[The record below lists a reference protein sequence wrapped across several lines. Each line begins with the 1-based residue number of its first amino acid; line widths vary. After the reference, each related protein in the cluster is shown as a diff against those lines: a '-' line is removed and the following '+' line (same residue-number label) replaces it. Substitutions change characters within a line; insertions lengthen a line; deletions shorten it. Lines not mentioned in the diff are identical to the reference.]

1 MQTEDVNLM
10 NKMID
15 SSGFSYEIAR
25 HKLQELRDEW
35 GEERFFQALG
45 GARDIVARQCP
56 HFGPSKNPRR
66 EL

>member
-1 MQTEDVNLM
+1 MLTEDVKRM
-10 NKMID
+10 NRVID

-45 GARDIVARQCP
+45 EVTRTKIAKIKEKVA
-56 HFGPSKNPRR
+56 
-66 EL
+66 